1 MSARQLEQ
9 LEGER
14 VGAGGRLTAQVAAA
28 LQAGQHAEDFPGLA
42 VQRTGEL
49 RLRER
54 NRLLGKVLENVE
66 RLLERRHGILRATLF
81 EAEELFL
88 RHFASRVPRDTCVS
102 GRCAPSPWSKTLADP
117 RDARRGLA
125 LRLPPNV

>member
-66 RLLERRHGILRATLF
+66 RLLERRHGDRKSTRLNSSHEWISYAVFCLKKKKK
-81 EAEELFL
+81 EKELMP
-88 RHFASRVPRDTCVS
+88 AYRV
-102 GRCAPSPWSKTLADP
+102 
-117 RDARRGLA
+117 
-125 LRLPPNV
+125 